1 MWTNWS
7 GGQQSRPRATDRP
20 LDEAGVVAAVRR
32 AADRGQRIRPVGARW
47 SWSPVAVTDEV
58 QLDTSALTGVV
69 GVEGGVV
76 RVRAGEKL
84 ADLLPELSRRGMT
97 LAALPRGDGVTV
109 AGAVSTG
116 THGSGAAVG
125 SLSSLVQGVRLV
137 DGTGTLRRV
146 DGPDLDAV
154 RTGLGAL
161 GVLTEVDLAV
171 VPERP
176 LAAQEQLRPLTELL
190 DEGVLERHHWTELEV
205 FADGHALA
213 RWADPADPAG
223 VDDPGTP
230 EERGVA
236 GRAAAVGAAVGTA
249 AAVGSAHALGYVV
262 PRLAPVLR
270 RSASRWSGS
279 TTGLPHRVLVVE
291 RPVRAEVSEWALPR
305 QAIGQALRE
314 LAAATAAR
322 DLVPRMPVLVRSG
335 AAETGWLHPAHA
347 RATAWVAV
355 RVRHGTDP
363 DPLFG
368 LVASVLNDVD
378 GRPHWATRHDWTAA
392 DVDAAYPRAADFRRV
407 RDRLDPDRR
416 LTNAHLDTVL
426 GP

>member
-1 MWTNWS
+1 MVWTNWS

-20 LDEAGVVAAVRR
+20 LDEAGVVAAVLR

-47 SWSPVAVTDEV
+47 SWSPLAVTGEV

-69 GVEGGVV
+69 AFDTDVV

-84 ADLLPELSRRGMT
+84 HDLLPELSRRGLS

-125 SLSSLVQGVRLV
+125 SMSSLVRAVRVV
-137 DGTGTLRRV
+137 DGTGTLRVV

-161 GVLTEVDLAV
+161 GVLTEVDLDV
-171 VPERP
+171 VPERTLAAREQLQP
-176 LAAQEQLRPLTELL
+176 LAELL
-190 DEGVLERHHWTELEV
+190 DEGVLERRDWTELEV
-205 FADGHALA
+205 FPDGHALA
-213 RWADPADPAG
+213 RWADPVDPA
-223 VDDPGTP
+223 DTGTP
-230 EERGVA
+230 EERGMA
-236 GRAAAVGAAVGTA
+236 GRAAAVGTA
-249 AAVGSAHALGYVV
+249 AAVGSVHALGRVV
-262 PRLAPVLR
+262 PRLAPALR

-279 TTGLPHRVLVVE
+279 TTGPPRRVLVVE

-305 QAIGQALRE
+305 EAVEQALRE

-335 AAETGWLHPAHA
+335 APESGWLHPAYE
-347 RATAWVAV
+347 RATAWIAV
-355 RVRHGTDP
+355 RARHGTDP

-368 LVASVLNDVD
+368 LVASVLGDVD
-378 GRPHWATRHDWTAA
+378 GRPHWGTRHDWTAA
-392 DVDAAYPRAADFRRV
+392 DVDAAYPRAADFHRV

-416 LTNAHLDTVL
+416 FTNPHLETVL